1 MDPTLSDSA
10 LWTRVLGGDGRAFGV
25 VFDRHR
31 DRVFRHIRWLIK
43 DPIDAEDLTAA
54 TFLELWRRRDVARM
68 VDDSLLP
75 WLLVTAANMSRN
87 SARAHRRY
95 GRLLAK
101 LPPPEG
107 AVDEIARLDE
117 KLDSEWR
124 SRILIDALSVLSETD
139 QSLFALV
146 SIEGMSIEQAS
157 LVLGISYGAAKTRL
171 SRARRRLNSRI
182 GGVLLNSYGG
192 TT

>member
-1 MDPTLSDSA
+1 
-10 LWTRVLGGDGRAFGV
+10 VLGGDGRAFGV